1 LKREN
6 RVLFVRTQVTLLAIA
21 LLLWADIG
29 SALPAIDAV
38 ALSACKLP
46 DSTLAARCGMLQVA
60 ENPDGPA
67 SRRLPIHVAVVPAIG
82 LQALPDPIVV
92 LMGGPGESAID
103 AAGIY
108 TAWFKDLL
116 QNRDLL
122 LVDER
127 GAGLSGALRCA
138 LYSRSAPEA
147 NLRDVFP
154 PAAVRACER
163 QLRARADL
171 TQYGY
176 ARFAADLERVRK
188 ALHYGPLNLFAGSYG
203 TRAAQVFIRA
213 YPQSVR
219 TAYLGS
225 PVPIDVATPLAMA
238 KTAEVAL
245 ESMFA
250 ACRGEAACDAA
261 FPHVRDEFRQVF
273 ARLDAGTVRV
283 SIPGAAAVPL
293 YSGRVAA
300 WVRSRLYRPSGAAI
314 LPWAIH
320 RAYTGDFSPIVQGIF
335 AEAKNTDLSFGLFFT
350 ITCSEDVPFLSE
362 VEIVAQ
368 SQGKFLGDYRVRQQ
382 QAACEHW
389 PKATLTNGYRDPVHS
404 SVPTLL
410 VTGSD
415 DGGTP
420 IWYTDHVM
428 EGLSNSR
435 KVVIGGQGHTEWNP
449 CVAQLFQALVES
461 GSVTGLGVPRCEPIP
476 RPPFK
481 TD

>member
-1 LKREN
+1 
-6 RVLFVRTQVTLLAIA
+6 
-21 LLLWADIG
+21 
-29 SALPAIDAV
+29 
-38 ALSACKLP
+38 
-46 DSTLAARCGMLQVA
+46 
-60 ENPDGPA
+60 
-67 SRRLPIHVAVVPAIG
+67 
-82 LQALPDPIVV
+82 
-92 LMGGPGESAID
+92 
-103 AAGIY
+103 
-108 TAWFKDLL
+108 
-116 QNRDLL
+116 
-122 LVDER
+122 
-127 GAGLSGALRCA
+127 
-138 LYSRSAPEA
+138 
-147 NLRDVFP
+147 
-154 PAAVRACER
+154 
-163 QLRARADL
+163 
-171 TQYGY
+171 
-176 ARFAADLERVRK
+176 
-188 ALHYGPLNLFAGSYG
+188 LNLFAGSYG

-335 AEAKNTDLSFGLFFT
+335 AEAKNTDLSFGLFFS